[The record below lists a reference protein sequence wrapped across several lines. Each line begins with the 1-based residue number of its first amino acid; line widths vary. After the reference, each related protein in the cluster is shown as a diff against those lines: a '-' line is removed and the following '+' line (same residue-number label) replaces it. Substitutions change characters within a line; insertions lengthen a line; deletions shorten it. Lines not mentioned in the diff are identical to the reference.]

1 MATQPSCSAET
12 ATASVKAA
20 CVKGHGR
27 EARPGGRC
35 RSLLLGAGH
44 GTRGSRICP
53 GPGMAG
59 VVAFLGPAH
68 SSTGASCLEGAWSTT
83 RASLA
88 PQDSPPAA
96 PRQPQGRGRSLGHR
110 PPRHPKHPGSHS
122 LAALFC
128 LNNAMPSLE
137 PSRWPTWR
145 LTPPTSGSHRGQL
158 RPRAAVT
165 RSWRLSRDRSLGLP
179 VL

>member
-1 MATQPSCSAET
+1 MDERL
-12 ATASVKAA
+12 
-20 CVKGHGR
+20 GR
-27 EARPGGRC
+27 ED
-35 RSLLLGAGH
+35 GAGLCSWAP
-44 GTRGSRICP
+44 GTAHAVPESAP
-53 GPGMAG
+53 G
-59 VVAFLGPAH
+59 LGWQVLWLFWGQHTAV
-68 SSTGASCLEGAWSTT
+68 GASCLEGAWSTT

-96 PRQPQGRGRSLGHR
+96 PRQPQGRGRSLGHQ